1 MDLGFETEATLAV
14 ERLPPWQKLFLLR
27 KNAYKKLNK
36 RFLPLEQLGYEK
48 GSTKVKKF
56 LNLWLFIMLGT
67 MIGSSDLP
75 NKLKNKKKKGEEE
88 EEEEESGPEN
98 IWLKGMLG
106 AAPVPA
112 AKTSVMF
119 NDIIGIDEYR
129 EEVEEVVSFLK
140 NPDKFIEA
148 GAKMP
153 KGILLHGKPGVGK
166 TEIARAL
173 ANEANCTFY
182 SQSGSDFMDSI
193 IGQGVQKLKRLFKTA
208 RENAPAIIFIDEIDS
223 LASDR
228 SNHNSKYYSMELNQ
242 ILVEMDGFKQ
252 DSKVV
257 VVAATNMIS
266 NLDKA
271 ILRAGRFDK
280 KIDIPMPD
288 KLSREKLFHHFMK
301 KIKKQD
307 DIDVERM
314 ASRTTGMTGADIK
327 NLVNIAILNSI
338 KNNRPMASMEDFEFA
353 FDRLVMG
360 IYRKTLVMDQKT
372 KRMTAFHE
380 AGHTLMNLLTD
391 SGMNLHKVTILPVGG
406 SLGHTAFVPSIENN
420 EYTGKNLLAMLDVV
434 RK

>member
-1 MDLGFETEATLAV
+1 
-14 ERLPPWQKLFLLR
+14 
-27 KNAYKKLNK
+27 
-36 RFLPLEQLGYEK
+36 
-48 GSTKVKKF
+48 

-88 EEEEESGPEN
+88 DEEEDNGPEN
-98 IWLKGMLG
+98 LLMKGMLG

-112 AKTSVMF
+112 AKSSVMF

-129 EEVEEVVSFLK
+129 SEVEEIVSFLK
-140 NPDKFIEA
+140 HPDKFIEA

-173 ANEANCTFY
+173 ANEAGCTFY

-193 IGQGVQKLKRLFKTA
+193 VGQGVQKLKRLFKTA
-208 RENAPAIIFIDEIDS
+208 RENSPAIIFIDEIDS

-228 SNHNSKYYSMELNQ
+228 SNHSSKYYSMELNQ
-242 ILVEMDGFKQ
+242 ILVEMDGFKA

-280 KIDIPMPD
+280 KIDIPIPD

-307 DIDVERM
+307 DIDVPRL

-338 KNNRPMASMEDFEFA
+338 KHSRPMATSEDFEFA

-391 SGMNLHKVTILPVGG
+391 RV
-406 SLGHTAFVPSIENN
+406 
-420 EYTGKNLLAMLDVV
+420 
-434 RK
+434 